1 MQLGKVHVWFRSK
14 CSFHSIETVPPL
26 KDEPTTA
33 MPAEALD
40 TSTNPPLEQ
49 EDAPVEQEDA
59 PVEQDDAQVE
69 QEDAPVEQDDAPVE
83 QEDGRIDASELVNNE
98 DGN

>member
-1 MQLGKVHVWFRSK
+1 M
-14 CSFHSIETVPPL
+14 PPL

-40 TSTNPPLEQ
+40 TSTNPPL
-49 EDAPVEQEDA
+49 EQEDA

-98 DGN
+98 DGKEHDFY